1 MLSVSPL
8 FAPIDAPCALLFPS
22 LSTSSFP
29 PFPPSLSLSSHESGN
44 EKKSPAPTDQPTL
57 QPFTA
62 ASAAFWCLL
71 SAATVVDYV
80 KTKQLSAVAR
90 GASVRRGIRWV
101 VALYAL
107 DSVLLLILSLASDS
121 TTFSDVVD
129 FVSLILEDFAE
140 AAFLLLLLA
149 VAAGAGIARPGLGP
163 HRSKVIFVPLVYLV
177 TTLAVDLAEVRNK
190 WRRGREREREEEEF
204 VFFLARLCRT
214 RTKKRKTSNR

>member
-1 MLSVSPL
+1 M
-8 FAPIDAPCALLFPS
+8 
-22 LSTSSFP
+22 
-29 PFPPSLSLSSHESGN
+29 
-44 EKKSPAPTDQPTL
+44 
-57 QPFTA
+57 
-62 ASAAFWCLL
+62 
-71 SAATVVDYV
+71 
-80 KTKQLSAVAR
+80 
-90 GASVRRGIRWV
+90 RRGIRWV

-177 TTLAVDLAEVRNK
+177 TSLAVDLAEVRNK
-190 WRRGREREREEEEF
+190 WRRGRERERERGGRVCLF
-204 VFFLARLCRT
+204 SCSPLPDPN
-214 RTKKRKTSNR
+214 KKKKNFKLLSIEKKIEKMNNRNTSL